1 MKCEGADSRR
11 AGCLHELAESDGGD
25 FSVLFF
31 STQKFQTEIH
41 EIYREEKNTRKFEA
55 VVTPFA

>member
-11 AGCLHELAESDGGD
+11 AGCLHELAESEGGD

-31 STQKFQTEIH
+31 STQRFQTEIH
-41 EIYREEKNTRKFEA
+41 EIYREEKEKLKH
-55 VVTPFA
+55 